1 MVRSAV
7 SLGVGAIA
15 RRGRLLV
22 PALMVA
28 CACAPAA
35 PALAAASHGS
45 LRVRER
51 SARGVSLARSSTQ
64 PHWAC
69 PQGACEAIAAPRPV
83 RVAARFALPGGGP
96 LLEGGGELGGFD
108 PADLQSAYEIPAGVE
123 SPQTIALIDAYG
135 YTEAEADLAV
145 YRSKYGLPP
154 CTTANG
160 CFKKV
165 NGKGEAGNYP
175 VEEPGWDE
183 EAALDEDMAS
193 AACPECHILMVEA
206 KSQSPSQLGASVDT
220 AAELG
225 ATEISNSYGFP
236 ETEDA
241 YCGTTGCSQF
251 DKYYEH
257 PGVVIVASAGDSG
270 YENTYETDRGRY
282 FPLSTLFPASSPDVV
297 AVGGTAL
304 YRDSSVARGW
314 REEVWDETARE
325 IGSGSGCSK
334 FEPKPAWQSDEGC
347 ARRTDND
354 VAAVA
359 AVETGVSVRVDGQ
372 WEIYGGT
379 SVAAPLVAGIE
390 AHASSYVRSLGAR
403 AFYEQP
409 SYLFDVSEG
418 FDGYTAS
425 ECAPSLYLCNGE
437 LGYDAPGGMGTP
449 DGVPVIAG
457 ETRPTVTA
465 VAPDGGPAKGG
476 TKVTISGANLAGVT
490 EVRFGAEKAKSF
502 RLGAATT
509 ITAVAPAGAAG
520 ASVNVIVVTADGE
533 SATSAADT
541 FTYAGAPTVTKVSPD
556 EGPVAGGTEVTISG
570 TGFTDATKVGFG
582 KAKAKYTV
590 TSATSI
596 TAEAPAQKKAGALD
610 VVVTTKAGKSTTNAG
625 DTFTYRL

>member
-1 MVRSAV
+1 MAAV
-7 SLGVGAIA
+7 A
-15 RRGRLLV
+15 RRGRLLM
-22 PALMVA
+22 PALAVA
-28 CACAPAA
+28 CICALAA
-35 PALAAASHGS
+35 PALTAASHGS
-45 LRVRER
+45 LRIRER
-51 SARGVSLARSSTQ
+51 SARGVSLVPSSTR

-69 PQGACEAIAAPRPV
+69 PRGACEAIVAPRPV
-83 RVAARFALPGGGP
+83 KVAARFALPGGGP

-108 PADLQSAYEIPAGVE
+108 PVDLQSAYRIPVGVE
-123 SPQTIALIDAYG
+123 SPQTIALVDAYG
-135 YTEAEADLAV
+135 YPDAEADLAV

-160 CFKKV
+160 CFEKV
-165 NGKGEAGNYP
+165 NGKGEAANYP
-175 VEEPGWDE
+175 AEEPGWDE

-193 AACPECHILMVEA
+193 ATCPECHILMVEA
-206 KSQSPSQLGASVDT
+206 KSQAPSQLGGSVDT

-236 ETEDA
+236 ETEEDF
-241 YCGTTGCSQF
+241 CGTTGCSQF

-257 PGVVIVASAGDSG
+257 SGVVISASAGDSG

-304 YRDSSVARGW
+304 HRDTSVARGW
-314 REEVWDETARE
+314 REEAWDESARE

-334 FEPKPAWQSDEGC
+334 FEPKPAWQSDDGC

-359 AVETGVSVRVDGQ
+359 AVETGVSVRVDGA

-409 SYLFDVSEG
+409 SSVFDVSEG

-437 LGYDAPGGMGTP
+437 LGYDAPSGMGTP

-465 VAPDGGPAKGG
+465 VAPDEGPAKGG

-490 EVRFGAEKAKSF
+490 EVRFGAAKAKSF
-502 RLGAATT
+502 KLGAATT
-509 ITAVAPAGAAG
+509 ITAVAPAGAPG
-520 ASVNVIVVTADGE
+520 TSVNVVVVTADGE

-556 EGPVAGGTEVTISG
+556 EGPAAGGTEVTISG
-570 TGFTDATKVGFG
+570 AGFTNATKVSFG

-610 VVVTTKAGKSTTNAG
+610 VVVTTKAGKSATNAD
-625 DTFTYRL
+625 DTFTYGP